1 MNKFAFAAPAA
12 TAPLVPAL
20 AVPTPCETALKDL
33 RPAEVKATLNDVG
46 ENKVYDLEITGIG
59 RCHADD
65 DKRADELFAR
75 AMKVLGR

>member
-1 MNKFAFAAPAA
+1 MPEAVIVSAARSPIGRANKGS
-12 TAPLVPAL
+12 
-20 AVPTPCETALKDL
+20 LKDL
-33 RPAEVKATLNDVG
+33 RPGEVKATLNDVG

-59 RCHADD
+59 RCNGKD